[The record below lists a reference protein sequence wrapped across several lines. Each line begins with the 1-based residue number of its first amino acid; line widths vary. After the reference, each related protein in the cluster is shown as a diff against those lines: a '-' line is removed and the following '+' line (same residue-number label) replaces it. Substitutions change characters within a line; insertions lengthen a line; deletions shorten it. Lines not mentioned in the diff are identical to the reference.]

1 MAMAGRITELEQEVE
16 LAEHEVGQLRRR
28 LNHREEGMRR
38 SQAALAAQRAKV
50 ARTLAFWSGRGSL
63 LTGDGITEDTLLHI
77 ASFLPTARDLC
88 CLQLSNKRFAARC
101 IAAPGVSA
109 WWGAGAA
116 APAEMLCIPEE
127 VGRLWAVERSEQER
141 GWVPRRGRPSWLC
154 RMHDEVEGLQLP
166 LAFGRAHADI
176 TLSMGGALATNDAG
190 IGWRTAA
197 SSVVM
202 RSGRHFA
209 QLRQL
214 RVVEEVFF
222 GVMRPDWELDVEG
235 GEDVVDEDGHCFYGT
250 DDGLRDPGGHD
261 WEGRQAAQEQG
272 DRIGMLLDLDQ
283 GSMTVWKNDE
293 KLGVMQAEGL
303 SGPLCWAVELL
314 IEGSVRIMSA
324 PAPASPTEEELA
336 AAMAWQAAN
345 AGSDSEDE

>member
-154 RMHDEVEGLQLP
+154 RMHDESEVLRLP
-166 LAFGRAHADI
+166 LAFGRSHADVA
-176 TLSMGGALATNDAG
+176 LSEGGAVATLGVEDNSS
-190 IGWRTAA
+190 RPSA
-197 SSVVM
+197 SKMVM
-202 RSGRHFA
+202 RSGCHFA
-209 QLRQL
+209 QFTLL
-214 RVVEEVFF
+214 AGEFVYF
-222 GVMRPDWELDVEG
+222 GVVHPGWDVE
-235 GEDVVDEDGHCFYGT
+235 
-250 DDGLRDPGGHD
+250 
-261 WEGRQAAQEQG
+261 
-272 DRIGMLLDLDQ
+272 
-283 GSMTVWKNDE
+283 
-293 KLGVMQAEGL
+293 AEVHAFRE
-303 SGPLCWAVELL
+303 CV
-314 IEGSVRIMSA
+314 
-324 PAPASPTEEELA
+324 
-336 AAMAWQAAN
+336 N
-345 AGSDSEDE
+345 A